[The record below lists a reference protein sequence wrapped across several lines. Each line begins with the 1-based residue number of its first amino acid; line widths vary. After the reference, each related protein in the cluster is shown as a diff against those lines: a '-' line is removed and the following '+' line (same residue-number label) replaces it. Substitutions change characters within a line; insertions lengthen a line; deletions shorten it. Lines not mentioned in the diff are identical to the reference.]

1 MTLGTPAAEGT
12 RRLLACLDPSGGW
25 VPLQEH
31 RSLFPAPPH
40 RGSRPWP
47 ALIEGIE
54 QAGLRGRGGAGFPTA
69 TKMRAV
75 IEGRRPPVVVVN
87 GSEGEPASRKDEFL
101 MSAAPHLVLDGA
113 ELAAAAIGA
122 QEVTCAVVFHTGR
135 ARSSIHRAIA
145 ERRAVDPDTPKI
157 TTVDVPAR
165 YIAGEERSLVHLLNG
180 GPAIPTASPPRPFER
195 GVAGRPTLVQNV
207 ETLAHLALIHRFGP
221 AWFRAVGVSDM
232 PGTSLTTVSGAVATP
247 AVYEIVTGGSLAGL
261 LDAAGAVEEDIR
273 AVLVGGYSG
282 TWLSPAQARS
292 VTLDRDGLARVGAI
306 FGPGIVSV
314 LPREA
319 CGLWETAGVMRWMA
333 DQTAGQCG
341 PCVHG
346 LDAIAGA
353 AHALAHGNA
362 SPSVVDR
369 LHRLAGEVD
378 GRGACRYPD
387 GAIRLLRS
395 ALEIFEADVRA
406 HVSGD
411 ACPPA
416 ARRNILPLPVV
427 PEVA

>member
-1 MTLGTPAAEGT
+1 MSIGMPEADGT
-12 RRLLACLDPSGGW
+12 RRLLACLDPAGGW
-25 VPLQEH
+25 IPIAEH
-31 RSLFPAPPH
+31 RARFGAPP
-40 RGSRPWP
+40 RPGTRP
-47 ALIEGIE
+47 ASALIEAAE
-54 QAGLRGRGGAGFPTA
+54 QAGLRGRGGAAFPVA

-75 IEGRRPPVVVVN
+75 IQGRRRPVVVAN
-87 GSEGEPASRKDEFL
+87 GSEGEPASHKDEFL
-101 MSAAPHLVLDGA
+101 MSSAPHLVLDGA
-113 ELAAAAIGA
+113 ELAAAAVGA
-122 QEVTCAVVFHTGR
+122 DEVICAVVFHTGR
-135 ARSSIHRAIA
+135 ARRAVQHAIA
-145 ERRAVDPDTPKI
+145 ERRAADPDGPRI
-157 TTVDVPAR
+157 TTVDVPPR

-221 AWFRAVGVSDM
+221 QWFRTVGVAEM
-232 PGTSLTTVSGAVATP
+232 PGTSLTTVSGAVASP
-247 AVYEIVTGGSLAGL
+247 GVYEIVTGTPLSGL
-261 LDAAGAVEEDIR
+261 LNAAGAVEKDIA

-282 TWLSPAQARS
+282 TWLSAAEARS
-292 VTLDRDGLARVGAI
+292 VTLDGAGLARVGAI

-314 LPREA
+314 LPRGA

-346 LDAIAGA
+346 LAAIAGA
-353 AHALAHGNA
+353 AEELARGSA
-362 SPSVVDR
+362 RRGLVER
-369 LHRLAGEVD
+369 LEGWAAEVD

-395 ALEIFEADVRA
+395 ALRIFEADVGA
-406 HVSGD
+406 HLSGG

-416 ARRNILPLPVV
+416 ARRNVLPLPAVT
-427 PEVA
+427 EVA

>member
-1 MTLGTPAAEGT
+1 MTMGTPEAEGT
-12 RRLLACLDPSGGW
+12 RRLLACLDPTGGW
-25 VPLQEH
+25 VALAEH
-31 RSLFPAPPH
+31 RARFSAPP
-40 RGSRPWP
+40 RPASGPSP
-47 ALIEGIE
+47 ALIEMVE

-75 IEGRRPPVVVVN
+75 VEAGRRPVVVAN

-113 ELAAAAIGA
+113 ELAATAVGA
-122 QEVTCAVVFHTGR
+122 DEVICAVVLHTGR
-135 ARSSIHRAIA
+135 ARQAIQHAIA
-145 ERRAVDPDTPKI
+145 ERRAADPGGPRI

-195 GVAGRPTLVQNV
+195 GVSGRPTLVQNV
-207 ETLAHLALIHRFGP
+207 ETLAHLALVHRFGP
-221 AWFRAVGVSDM
+221 KWFRAVGVPEM

-247 AVYEIVTGGSLAGL
+247 AVYEIVTGTPLLGL
-261 LDAAGAVEEDIR
+261 LRAAGAVEEDIR

-282 TWLSPAQARS
+282 TWLSLAQARA
-292 VTLDRDGLARVGAI
+292 VTLDREGLARVGAI
-306 FGPGIVSV
+306 FGPGVVSV
-314 LPREA
+314 LPRDA

-346 LDAIAGA
+346 LAAIAGA
-353 AHALAHGNA
+353 TEALARGTSA
-362 SPSVVDR
+362 PGLVER
-369 LHRLAGEVD
+369 LEGLAGQVD

-395 ALEIFEADVRA
+395 ALGIFEADVRA
-406 HVSGD
+406 HLAGD

-416 ARRNILPLPVV
+416 AHGNVLPLPVV
-427 PEVA
+427 PQVA